1 MNTSILLSLRDEIAL
16 EGLEGITF
24 EALRIRLNER
34 DRFMNKETK
43 QQPLF
48 SKLDDDKLFKI
59 VVNEAKNGMH

>member
-1 MNTSILLSLRDEIAL
+1 MNTSILLSCRDEIAL

-24 EALRIRLNER
+24 DALRIRLKER